1 MPRAVICDELS
12 GPESLHFREVAP
24 LAPPGPGEVAIAVKA
39 AGLNFPDL
47 LMTRGRYQ
55 FKPPLPFVPGFD
67 VAGVVT
73 ATGAGVTRCRTGDAV
88 IALLPFHGA
97 FADEAVVSQERIFA
111 LPQSFSYAEGACFHV
126 ATATATNA
134 LLQRGAVQP
143 GDIVLI
149 HGAGGG
155 VGLAGVEVAKLLG
168 AIVIAVAGAEDK
180 LTIARSRGAD
190 HLIDHRTEDFQRR
203 ALEITGGRG
212 VDVVL
217 DPVGGDTFDAS
228 LRCTAWAGRLLV
240 VGFAAGRIQSIPGN
254 QPLLKGLSIIGVR
267 ALEDATRR
275 PEIGAA
281 YQRWMYGH
289 AAEGR
294 LRPHISH
301 SYPLEQF
308 QDALATLQ
316 GRHAI
321 GRVAL
326 TME

>member
-1 MPRAVICDELS
+1 MARAVLCDSLQ
-12 GPESLHFREVAP
+12 GPEALRLEELPALP
-24 LAPPGPGEVAIAVKA
+24 PPGAGEVAIRVKA

-47 LMTRGRYQ
+47 LMSRGQYQ
-55 FKPPLPFVPGFD
+55 FRPPLPFIPGFD
-67 VAGVVT
+67 AAGVVT
-73 ATGAGVTRCRTGDAV
+73 AVGDGVSGWQPGDAV

-97 FADEAVVSQERIFA
+97 LAEEAVVAQDRIFA
-111 LPQSFSYAEGACFHV
+111 LPPGFSFAEGACFHV

-143 GDIVLI
+143 GETVLV
-149 HGAGGG
+149 HGAAGG

-168 AIVIAVAGAEDK
+168 ATVIAVAGGPDRLAV
-180 LTIARSRGAD
+180 AAGRGAD
-190 HLIDHRTEDFQRR
+190 HLIDHRQEDFRSR
-203 ALEITGGRG
+203 VMAITGGRG
-212 VDVVL
+212 ADVVL

-254 QPLLKGLSIIGVR
+254 QPLLKGLSVVGVR
-267 ALEDATRR
+267 ALEDAARR

-289 AAEGR
+289 AAAGR

-301 SYPLEQF
+301 RYPL
-308 QDALATLQ
+308 QDFAAAFGALQ
-316 GRHAI
+316 DRQVV

-326 TME
+326 EMD